1 MLCNAFSFG
10 YLPGVWVLKADVSE
24 HFIGSIFIGRSMK
37 YDRGWSVW
45 DKSRNTIPI
54 FFRSVKKTN
63 SAFAIQY
70 LLMEQTGLWVLIF
83 FNDLPN

>member
-37 YDRGWSVW
+37 YDRGWSMW
-45 DKSRNTIPI
+45 DIYTPTPVILHRPAYEDGTYKVFRNVG
-54 FFRSVKKTN
+54 F
-63 SAFAIQY
+63 
-70 LLMEQTGLWVLIF
+70 
-83 FNDLPN
+83 